1 MGKREAM
8 TDYDQIAQGC
18 VSPVL
23 LAAINE
29 RKEQYIYEGYVRW
42 GLVERHIIEHVAA
55 ALRAAHAAGVAVERE
70 RCAGITDGT
79 PHAAQLALLGDDID
93 DEYRA
98 EYEAEI
104 EIRNILTAA
113 IRKGE

>member
-1 MGKREAM
+1 MA
-8 TDYDQIAQGC
+8 DYDQVADDLQAKVRKQNWKLGGALSMDC
-18 VSPVL
+18 DE
-23 LAAINE
+23 AAEAI
-29 RKEQYIYEGYVRW
+29 
-42 GLVERHIIEHVAA
+42 AA